1 MTLYDSFRSRFGKLL
16 QKEKIRVDFFLFKDR
31 FSFIE
36 RKSLKRTSK
45 KKPFKGFSLFFSI
58 LEF

>member
-16 QKEKIRVDFFLFKDR
+16 QKEKIRVDFFKDR

-45 KKPFKGFSLFFSI
+45 KKLFKGFSVFFSI